1 LCLDSDGVARL
12 LAATGD
18 IDTVAANGVSDAQVE
33 TMLDTGTFA
42 GLVLRSA
49 NTCTTKTLDAA
60 GSSLRVVGRA
70 GIGLD
75 NVDVAAAAAR
85 AVAVLNTPTASVASV
100 AELAIALMLAA
111 CRRLPEASAS
121 MRAGRWDRAQLE
133 GHSVDGKRF
142 GVLGYGAIGER
153 TGRIAAALGMRVCT
167 LETSLRSSV
176 ALSHG
181 VDLLPLDELLTT
193 CDVVSLHMPLARDAA
208 PLLGATQLRQMKAD
222 AVIVNTARGG
232 LVDEE
237 ALCAA
242 LAAGEL
248 GAAGLDVFSREG
260 VPLSTTVARLVQMPR
275 VVATPH
281 LGGST
286 IEAREAISAEMAARI
301 HAHLCGG

>member
-1 LCLDSDGVARL
+1 
-12 LAATGD
+12 
-18 IDTVAANGVSDAQVE
+18 
-33 TMLDTGTFA
+33 
-42 GLVLRSA
+42 
-49 NTCTTKTLDAA
+49 
-60 GSSLRVVGRA
+60 
-70 GIGLD
+70 
-75 NVDVAAAAAR
+75 
-85 AVAVLNTPTASVASV
+85 
-100 AELAIALMLAA
+100 
-111 CRRLPEASAS
+111 
-121 MRAGRWDRAQLE
+121 
-133 GHSVDGKRF
+133 
-142 GVLGYGAIGER
+142 
-153 TGRIAAALGMRVCT
+153 
-167 LETSLRSSV
+167 
-176 ALSHG
+176 
-181 VDLLPLDELLTT
+181 
-193 CDVVSLHMPLARDAA
+193 
-208 PLLGATQLRQMKAD
+208 MKAD